1 MCPIIDFHLSLP
13 LTSFFSFTNNHSLY
27 QQFVKLFVK
36 IFVFLAL
43 LVSYYKVYV
52 LNYNIPKISLLSCIK
67 EL

>member
-1 MCPIIDFHLSLP
+1 M
-13 LTSFFSFTNNHSLY
+13 
-27 QQFVKLFVK
+27 
-36 IFVFLAL
+36 FVFLAL